1 MNPDLLSVNVT
12 VDQIQQGDKLLRRF
26 NLDNE
31 MLTEVTVISN
41 RKEIPESTATL
52 RYEAIPLDTLV
63 GEKCEGWDGH
73 SPITLYFKKDG
84 VFDHYEK
91 TAIGTAA
98 GAAA

>member
-12 VDQIQQGDKLLRRF
+12 VDQINQGDQLLRRF

-31 MLTEVTVISN
+31 KLTEVTVISN

-52 RYEAIPLDTLV
+52 RYEAIPLDQIV

-73 SPITLYFKKDG
+73 SPMTLYFNEDG
-84 VFDHYEK
+84 QFDHFEK
-91 TAIGTAA
+91 TIGATA